1 MAEEDEEWENEDE
14 FVGFVADEILDWIHE
29 EYEESEE
36 SQGEL
41 SGEEEP
47 PAAEIPASFFSD
59 VDVNISIEYEELLL
73 SETQFDYTQPLSFF
87 LGNVVDE
94 LRWMIVGHVQY
105 THRFYLLK
113 RHFQMMLWVN
123 NDANPRWERISH
135 DDTMEEALNK
145 HQMGLRLGSYRF
157 RIALNHGQNPSSCGR
172 A

>member
-36 SQGEL
+36 SEGGL

-59 VDVNISIEYEELLL
+59 VDVDISIEYEELLL
-73 SETQFDYTQPLSFF
+73 SETQFDYTQSLSFF

-94 LRWMIVGHVQY
+94 LKWMIVGHVQY

-113 RHFQMMLWVN
+113 RHFQMMLWVD
-123 NDANPRWERISH
+123 NDANPRWERISY
-135 DDTMEEALNK
+135 DDTIEEALNRF
-145 HQMGLRLGSYRF
+145 QMGLRLGRYMF
-157 RIALNHGQNPSSCGR
+157 RIALNQGQNPSSCGR

>member
-14 FVGFVADEILDWIHE
+14 FVGVMADEILDWIHE

-36 SQGEL
+36 SEGEL

-47 PAAEIPASFFSD
+47 SAAEIPASFFSD
-59 VDVNISIEYEELLL
+59 VDVKVSIEYEELLL

-94 LRWMIVGHVQY
+94 LKWMIVGHVQY

-113 RHFQMMLWVN
+113 RHFQMMLWVD
-123 NDANPRWERISH
+123 NDANPRWERISY
-135 DDTMEEALNK
+135 DDTIEEALNK
-145 HQMGLRLGSYRF
+145 FQMGLRLGSYRF
-157 RIALNHGQNPSSCGR
+157 RIALNQGQNPSSCGR